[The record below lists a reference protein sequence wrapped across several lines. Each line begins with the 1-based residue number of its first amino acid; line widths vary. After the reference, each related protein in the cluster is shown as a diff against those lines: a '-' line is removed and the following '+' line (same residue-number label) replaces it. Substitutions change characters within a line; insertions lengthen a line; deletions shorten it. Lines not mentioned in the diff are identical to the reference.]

1 MPALPSHAR
10 YVIIGAGIHGL
21 STAMH
26 LAQKL
31 KARGK
36 LVGARGERIVVL
48 DKTGVGA
55 GASGI
60 ACGVVRNN
68 YFQPAMRELMAHC
81 VSVWESDADAYSYHP
96 VGYMQISPEVMHAQV
111 AMIAEQQKA
120 IGYESEFIEGEA
132 ASRKYMQGLFHD
144 WQAKNITSVLHEKRG
159 GYANNMASLRGLAAK
174 AKALGVEIIEG
185 VTITALRSGNGAAAI
200 ASVET
205 SAGAIACDEVVVGV
219 GPWVNSVW
227 KMLGLPT
234 TISVKGRDG
243 AVHDDVAM
251 WHYMALQEG
260 TLGVDPNFQKTNAG
274 AMPPVLHVDTD
285 APLYS
290 DRDGALIADKLW
302 GIYYKPDFHFG
313 GVQGGAMPA
322 AVERAADDVRV
333 DPYGPQSPEFVVNDS
348 FADMWTSALAHCQKR
363 FEGQHGVYR
372 KEPSGGIGC
381 FTPDSFPVFD
391 RFRDNVYLI
400 ADSNHGYKMIG
411 VGDLIADEM
420 LGQPRALLE
429 PFRFSRFANG
439 RLHPVSNSPF
449 PWS

>member
-1 MPALPSHAR
+1 MTTIPSHAR

-21 STAMH
+21 STALH
-26 LAQKL
+26 LAEKL
-31 KARGK
+31 RAT
-36 LVGARGERIVVL
+36 GATIGAGGARIVVL
-48 DKTGVGA
+48 DKSGIGA

-68 YFQPAMRELMAHC
+68 YYQPAMRELMAHS
-81 VSVWESDADAYSYHP
+81 VSVWESDPEAYSYHA
-96 VGYMQISPEVMHAQV
+96 VGYMQISPEVMHPQV
-111 AMIAEQQKA
+111 RTIYEQQRA
-120 IGYESEFIEGEA
+120 IGYDSVFIEGEA
-132 ASRKYMQGLFHD
+132 DSRDYMLARFND

-174 AKALGVEIIEG
+174 ARALGVEIIEG
-185 VTITALRSGNGAAAI
+185 VTVTGLRSGNGSAAI
-200 ASVET
+200 TSVET
-205 SAGAIACDEVVVGV
+205 SAGSIDCDEIVVGV
-219 GPWVNSVW
+219 GPWINAIW
-227 KMLGLPT
+227 TMLELPK
-234 TISVKGRDG
+234 TIDIKGRDG
-243 AVHDDVAM
+243 VVHDDVPM

-260 TLGVDPNFQKTNAG
+260 TLGVDPDYQKLNDG

-290 DRDGALIADKLW
+290 DRNGALITDQLW
-302 GIYYKPDFHFG
+302 GLYYKPDFHFG

-322 AVERAADDVRV
+322 SVERPADEVRV
-333 DPYGPQSPEFVVNDS
+333 DPYGPKSPEFVVNDN
-348 FADMWTSALAHCQKR
+348 FADMWTSALAFCQKR
-363 FEGQHGVYR
+363 FEGRNGLFR

-391 RFRDNVYLI
+391 RFCENVYVI

-411 VGDLIADEM
+411 VGELVASEL
-420 LGQPRALLE
+420 LGQRRALLE
-429 PFRFSRFANG
+429 PFRYSRYAEG